1 MKKRMNNLDGKTWL
15 QYSFSIWKDIEKTS
29 EEWKLK
35 HPAMFPMQLTS
46 RLIEIF
52 TKENGEIILDPF
64 LGSGN
69 TIVSAYKLGR
79 KGIGFE
85 LSENYV
91 KLAEVRVNRIQLSLT
106 QSKTD
111 LIKPEIYH
119 KTVYEIPKILEENSV
134 DLVITSPP
142 YWDILT
148 AKRSADKKEIRK
160 YSESEEDLGNIHDYN
175 QFMDK
180 LKEAFEGVHKVLKK
194 GKYCIVVVMDIRKKS
209 KFYPFHMDLINK
221 MQEIDFELDDII
233 IWDRQKEYNNM
244 RPLGYPSV
252 FRVNKV
258 HEYILIF
265 KKYSPMKKY
274 Y

>member
-1 MKKRMNNLDGKTWL
+1 MKRTTLSGKEWL
-15 QYSFSIWKDIEKTS
+15 RYSFSIWKDIEKTS
-29 EEWKLK
+29 EERKLN
-35 HPAMFPMQLTS
+35 HPAMFPSQLTS

-52 TKENGEIILDPF
+52 TRDKGEVVLDPF

-69 TIVSAYKLGR
+69 TLISAYKLGR

-85 LSENYV
+85 LSEQYV
-91 KLAEVRVNRIQLSLT
+91 KLARDRINNIQLNLKHEKSELF
-106 QSKTD
+106 
-111 LIKPEIYH
+111 KPEIH
-119 KTVYEIPKILEENSV
+119 NKTVFEIPQILGKDSV

-148 AKRSADKKEIRK
+148 EKRSADMRHIRK
-160 YSESEEDLGNIHDYN
+160 YSDSEEDLGNIHDYEI
-175 QFMDK
+175 FLEK
-180 LKEAFEGVHKVLKK
+180 LKNSFAGIYEVLKK

-221 MQEIDFELDDII
+221 MKSIGFELDDII

-244 RPLGYPSV
+244 RPLGYPFV

-258 HEYILIF
+258 HEFILIF
-265 KKYSPMKKY
+265 RK
-274 Y
+274 